1 MTGDPELDAWKRQ
14 WQARDA
20 VPPDLRQRVEREIR
34 SARYQLVAP
43 IAVTAVFG
51 GGTLASAILSSERA
65 AIELAAITWG
75 FITITW
81 LASIIL
87 SRRFGQRRIPAATTA
102 TAFMDFAIQNCRSKP
117 AGITAVAVL
126 ASIFMAFMLAWR
138 YQPLA
143 NGSIGAYLRSVPVLV
158 LLGIALVLGIV
169 GLRMHRALGAE
180 LDNLRER
187 RRRYDD

>member
-20 VPPDLRQRVEREIR
+20 VPPDLRERVEREIR
-34 SARYQLVAP
+34 SARYQLVVP

-51 GGTLASAILSSERA
+51 GTTLASAILSSERA
-65 AIELAAITWG
+65 VIELAVITWG

-81 LASIIL
+81 LTSIVL

-102 TAFMDFAIQNCRSKP
+102 TAFMDFAIQNCRSKR
-117 AGITAVAVL
+117 AGITAAAVL

-143 NGSIGAYLRSVPVLV
+143 NGSIGAYLRSVPVLA
-158 LLGIALVLGIV
+158 LLGIALVVGIV

-187 RRRYDD
+187 RRRYED